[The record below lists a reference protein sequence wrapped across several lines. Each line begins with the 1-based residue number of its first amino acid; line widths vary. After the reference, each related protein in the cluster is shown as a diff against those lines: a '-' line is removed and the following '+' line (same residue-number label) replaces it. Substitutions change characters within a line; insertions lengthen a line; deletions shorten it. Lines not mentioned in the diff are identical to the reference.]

1 MIVVRIRIPLFKSGL
16 KNPPAEFGMKIAEE
30 THHFF
35 IVKTLVRIIK
45 TLNNMVLQTLAMRDH
60 HFPATVKIV
69 HVDKGGKGLVG
80 GLDIPSGVLTVWV
93 TQILNLRLQRVVGC
107 EVQKTSV

>member
-1 MIVVRIRIPLFKSGL
+1 
-16 KNPPAEFGMKIAEE
+16 MKIAEE

-35 IVKTLVRIIK
+35 VVKTLVRIIQ
-45 TLNNMVLQTLAMRDH
+45 TLNNMVLKTLAMRNH
-60 HFPATVKIV
+60 HFLATVKII

-93 TQILNLRLQRVVGC
+93 TQILNLRLQGVVGY
-107 EVQKTSV
+107 EVQKTSC